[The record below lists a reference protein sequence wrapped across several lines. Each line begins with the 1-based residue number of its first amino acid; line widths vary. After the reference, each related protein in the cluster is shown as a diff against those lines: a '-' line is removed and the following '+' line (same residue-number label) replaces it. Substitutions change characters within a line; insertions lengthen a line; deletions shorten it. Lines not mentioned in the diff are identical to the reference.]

1 MSEWSSC
8 STLTGEEVD
17 ALGQMPQAQASGV
30 LATLVQRFYEGK
42 DERLGGDGMRSYERW
57 SILQIIDAAW
67 KRHLLVMDHLKEAI
81 GFRGYGEKDPLVE
94 YTKNESYEYFEQ
106 MRFGYEDEII
116 SYLFRVEPQ
125 PAYVPDE
132 DKTLLRLAHKHS
144 DKLEALY
151 EQRFAHVLVTA
162 ESPRYLTRIS
172 RDSQNTSRRFAKF
185 IGSLFGD
192 CRTCARSPSQ
202 LTNLGW
208 SFDSDRLAEEF
219 NIAHVSLI
227 NDFVAVGYGVLGLQ
241 PNDLY
246 TLQKGNVKERSPIGV
261 IGAGTG
267 LGEAY
272 LGWNGD
278 RYEVYATEGGHTD
291 FAPRNEL
298 EIELLQYLQKRH
310 DRVSVE
316 RVVSGMGIVAIY
328 QFLRDRQFA
337 PEFRAAPRYTLI
349 GNQQQIRNVRL
360 HRDLVKRTLAF
371 KEIEIGGKFL
381 QTEIPR
387 NAWPVKIEVY

>member
-1 MSEWSSC
+1 
-8 STLTGEEVD
+8 
-17 ALGQMPQAQASGV
+17 MPII
-30 LATLVQRFYEGK
+30 LAG
-42 DERLGGDGMRSYERW
+42 DIGG
-57 SILQIIDAAW
+57 
-67 KRHLLVMDHLKEAI
+67 
-81 GFRGYGEKDPLVE
+81 
-94 YTKNESYEYFEQ
+94 T
-106 MRFGYEDEII
+106 
-116 SYLFRVEPQ
+116 
-125 PAYVPDE
+125 
-132 DKTLLRLAHKHS
+132 KTLLRLAHKHS

-151 EQRFAHVLVTA
+151 EQRFASASYASFTDVLREFLETA
-162 ESPRYLTRIS
+162 KIHLGDLPNLSGACLGIAGPV
-172 RDSQNTSRRFAKF
+172 RDRR
-185 IGSLFGD
+185 
-192 CRTCARSPSQ
+192 SQ

-337 PEFRAAPRYTLI
+337 PESAEVAEK
-349 GNQQQIRNVRL
+349 VRL
-360 HRDLVKRTLAF
+360 WESGDLNADVAAAIANAALNNYGINSETNVDHLATQTMQMF
-371 KEIEIGGKFL
+371 VEAYAVEVGNLALKLIPNGGLYIAGGIAPKILPLFQDGKFL
-381 QTEIPR
+381 QILKNKGRVNSVLEDIPIHIVL
-387 NAWPVKIEVY
+387 NPEVGLIGAMLYAANFI